1 MNERRQTRIEFDALG
16 VGRDRTSQTGE
27 AQNATRKRSAYDASL
42 EDLVSARRHGVV
54 YPMNTEKRPQLARPP
69 EFPINTNGLVKQ
81 GDPWLEFEQSYR
93 LRLGV
98 NYRIVVAERK
108 TSPYDIVAIR
118 TFAGAMDDSQVRV
131 LQGIQHDNFAR
142 VLNVFRSTEATHVA
156 FEHAHVSLH
165 EISKSCIRITKVQ
178 LAAVMGQLINGL
190 AYLSIQDLEH
200 GSLSR
205 TNILV
210 TIDGVVKIAAYEGCS
225 RRTSEGSE
233 SSDLKALR
241 RIATEL
247 MQHGRTK
254 EVDIVSVKDLSVWEP
269 DVAGF
274 LAETTSALSPNK
286 LKKVNNTKFSVPSA
300 MESTALE
307 TTGSRHD
314 YVCQNGHLGRGRCL
328 SLVSS
333 SRGGVKPGET
343 AYLARLTACDP

>member
-16 VGRDRTSQTGE
+16 IGRDRTSQTGE

-165 EISKSCIRITKVQ
+165 EISRSCIRITKVQ

-210 TIDGVVKIAAYEGCS
+210 TIDGVVKIGKPSNLKLFPCNDTTVAAAYEGCT

-233 SSDLKALR
+233 SSDLKALG

-254 EVDIVSVKDLSVWEP
+254 EVDIVGVKDLSVWEP

-274 LAETTSALSPNK
+274 LAETTSALSPNE
-286 LKKVNNTKFSVPSA
+286 LKKVNNTSV
-300 MESTALE
+300 
-307 TTGSRHD
+307 
-314 YVCQNGHLGRGRCL
+314 
-328 SLVSS
+328 
-333 SRGGVKPGET
+333 
-343 AYLARLTACDP
+343 LTASC